1 MLTIRDGST
10 LYYSLLWTSPAARQR
25 FIERLELV
33 QALSSTLEG
42 VHEPQV
48 AERKIHWWHEELQR
62 MVEGTARHPAAQ
74 ACQSSLLVIDN
85 PPWATLQNNQ
95 AGVASVTDN
104 PALNA
109 CLNIV
114 SAAATMRFTPPV
126 TDADANTLL
135 EQSYLARLALLAHA
149 LSDDVDD
156 LNLQRHSRI
165 AARALGKHEQLSRLP
180 QLIHRGQAVF
190 SDALYKKNAIRPSDL
205 AERIRIASETA
216 SETTS
221 EIASDTNSASQPSG
235 PGDNNSAPHTA
246 SRLAAIPVS
255 IDKPGRQA
263 LLNAAIADAH
273 ADFRQALEDSETQAR
288 YRQAPLQPLW
298 RLIALR
304 EKQLALWQRNSPDL
318 LRERS
323 TLTPLKKL
331 FHAWRNR

>member
-1 MLTIRDGST
+1 MLTIREGST

-25 FIERLELV
+25 FVERLELV
-33 QALSSTLEG
+33 QALSSTLEE

-62 MVEGTARHPAAQ
+62 MVEGTARHPAVQ
-74 ACQSSLLVIDN
+74 ACQSSLLVTDT
-85 PPWATLQNNQ
+85 PPWATLQTSE

-114 SAAATMRFTPPV
+114 SAASSIRFTPPA

-149 LSDDVDD
+149 LSGNVDD
-156 LNLQRHSRI
+156 LNLQRHSRF

-190 SDALYKKNAIRPSDL
+190 SDALYKKHAIRPSDL
-205 AERIRIASETA
+205 AERIRIANETTSETA
-216 SETTS
+216 SELANET
-221 EIASDTNSASQPSG
+221 DSASQPHGSG
-235 PGDNNSAPHTA
+235 NNNAAPLAA
-246 SRLAAIPVS
+246 SRLGAIPVS

-263 LLNAAIADAH
+263 LLNAAIADTH
-273 ADFRQALEDSETQAR
+273 ADFRQALEDGETQPR

-304 EKQLALWQRNSPDL
+304 ERQLAMWQRNSPDL

>member
-1 MLTIRDGST
+1 MLTIREGST

-25 FIERLELV
+25 FVERLALV
-33 QALSSTLEG
+33 QALSSTLDE

-62 MVEGTARHPAAQ
+62 MMAGTARHPAAQ
-74 ACQSSLLVIDN
+74 ACQSSLLVVDI
-85 PPWATLQNNQ
+85 PPWATLQNSE
-95 AGVASVTDN
+95 AEVASVTNN

-109 CLNIV
+109 CLNIL
-114 SAAATMRFTPPV
+114 SAASTMRFTPPT
-126 TDADANTLL
+126 TDAVANNLL
-135 EQSYLARLALLAHA
+135 EQSYLARMALLAHA
-149 LSDDVDD
+149 LSGDVDD
-156 LNLQRHSRI
+156 LNLQQHSRI

-190 SDALYKKNAIRPSDL
+190 SDALYKKHAIRPSDL
-205 AERIRIASETA
+205 AERIRIASEST
-216 SETTS
+216 
-221 EIASDTNSASQPSG
+221 SDTDSASQAHGSG
-235 PGDNNSAPHTA
+235 KNDATPLAA

-263 LLNAAIADAH
+263 LLTDAIADTH
-273 ADFRQALEDSETQAR
+273 ADFKQALEDSETQAR

-304 EKQLALWQRNSPDL
+304 ERQLALWQQNSPDL

>member
-1 MLTIRDGST
+1 MLIIREGST
-10 LYYSLLWTSPAARQR
+10 LYYSLLWTSPAAQQR

-33 QALSSTLEG
+33 QALSSTLEE

-62 MVEGTARHPAAQ
+62 MMEGTARHPAAQ
-74 ACQSSLLVIDN
+74 ACQSSLLVVDI
-85 PPWATLQNNQ
+85 PPWATLQNSE
-95 AGVASVTDN
+95 AGVAPVTDN

-109 CLNIV
+109 CLSIL
-114 SAAATMRFTPPV
+114 SAASTMRFTPPI

-149 LSDDVDD
+149 LSEDVDD

-165 AARALGKHEQLSRLP
+165 AARALGKHERLSRLP

-190 SDALYKKNAIRPSDL
+190 SDTLYEKHAIRPSDL
-205 AERIRIASETA
+205 AKRIRIANETT

-221 EIASDTNSASQPSG
+221 EIASETNSASPSSG
-235 PGDNNSAPHTA
+235 PGDNTAAPLTT

-263 LLNAAIADAH
+263 LLNAAIADTH
-273 ADFRQALEDSETQAR
+273 ADFRQALENGETQAR
-288 YRQAPLQPLW
+288 YRQSPLQPLW
-298 RLIALR
+298 RLIVLR
-304 EKQLALWQRNSPDL
+304 ERQLALWQRNSPDL

>member
-1 MLTIRDGST
+1 M
-10 LYYSLLWTSPAARQR
+10 RQR
-25 FIERLELV
+25 FVERLELV
-33 QALSSTLEG
+33 RALSSTLEE

-74 ACQSSLLVIDN
+74 ACQSSLLVVDI
-85 PPWATLQNNQ
+85 PLWATLQNSE
-95 AGVASVTDN
+95 AEMASVTDN

-109 CLNIV
+109 CLSIL
-114 SAAATMRFTPPV
+114 SAASTMRFTPPV
-126 TDADANTLL
+126 TDAEANVLL

-149 LSDDVDD
+149 LSDNVDE

-190 SDALYKKNAIRPSDL
+190 SDTLYKKHAIRPSDL
-205 AERIRIASETA
+205 AERIRIAN
-216 SETTS
+216 ETTS
-221 EIASDTNSASQPSG
+221 EITGAGVSETKSASQPSG
-235 PGDNNSAPHTA
+235 LGHNTAAPLTS

-255 IDKPGRQA
+255 IEKPGRQA
-263 LLNAAIADAH
+263 LLNAAIADTH
-273 ADFRQALEDSETQAR
+273 ADFRQALKEGETQAR
-288 YRQAPLQPLW
+288 YRQSPLQPLW
-298 RLIALR
+298 RLIVLR
-304 EKQLALWQRNSPDL
+304 ERQLALWQRNSPDL

-331 FHAWRNR
+331 FYAWRHR

>member
-1 MLTIRDGST
+1 MLTIREGST

-33 QALSSTLEG
+33 QALSSTLDE
-42 VHEPQV
+42 VHEPLV

-74 ACQSSLLVIDN
+74 ACQSSLSVTAI
-85 PPWATLQNNQ
+85 PPWATRQSDE

-104 PALNA
+104 PVLNA

-114 SAAATMRFTPPV
+114 SAASTIRFKPPS
-126 TDADANTLL
+126 TEADANTLL

-149 LSDDVDD
+149 LSGDVDD
-156 LNLQRHSRI
+156 LNLQQHSRI

-190 SDALYKKNAIRPSDL
+190 SDARYRKHALRPSDL
-205 AERIRIASETA
+205 AERIRIASEP
-216 SETTS
+216 TS
-221 EIASDTNSASQPSG
+221 ESSNETDTASQPAGSIH
-235 PGDNNSAPHTA
+235 NNTSPLTA
-246 SRLAAIPVS
+246 SRLGAIPVS
-255 IDKPGRQA
+255 IDKPGRQD
-263 LLNAAIADAH
+263 LLNAAIADTH
-273 ADFRQALEDSETQAR
+273 ADFMQAIADGETRAR
-288 YRQAPLQPLW
+288 YRQTPLQPLW

-323 TLTPLKKL
+323 TLTPLHKL

>member
-1 MLTIRDGST
+1 MSTIREGST

-25 FIERLELV
+25 FVERLELV

-74 ACQSSLLVIDN
+74 ACQSCLSVTDI
-85 PPWATLQNNQ
+85 PPWATLQSKE

-104 PALNA
+104 PVLNA

-114 SAAATMRFTPPV
+114 SAASTTRFDPPATE
-126 TDADANTLL
+126 ADANALL

-156 LNLQRHSRI
+156 LNLQLHSRI

-190 SDALYKKNAIRPSDL
+190 SDARYKKHAIRPSDL
-205 AERIRIASETA
+205 AERIRIASEPG
-216 SETTS
+216 SESSSEAYNGSQSVGSGLGNTTPLTTS
-221 EIASDTNSASQPSG
+221 
-235 PGDNNSAPHTA
+235 
-246 SRLAAIPVS
+246 RLGAIPDS
-255 IDKPGRQA
+255 IEKPGCQD
-263 LLNAAIADAH
+263 LLNAVIADTH
-273 ADFRQALEDSETQAR
+273 ADFIEALADGETRAC
-288 YRQAPLQPLW
+288 YRQTPLQPLW